1 MLDYGSLSQDG
12 RRSAKKLAKELLRT
26 VPAAQK
32 PSKAVSIRGALITAF
47 MKPEN
52 VIGALVYTDGNGNWW
67 GDVVLNKGEKYF
79 QMGSEEEAP
88 LQSYDDALEHVEAVI
103 ASIKATREHPLVQEF
118 RKSGFDPE
126 RLELLRVGH
135 EKFGYRWVVMDDN
148 EIRTGAEAFVA
159 YVEDK
164 FPGVVDTLEKARTV
178 MLQTA
183 PQFATDPVFLK
194 LPEGHDGEEGAIQL
208 TYYAAAFLLRC
219 GIINIDQ
226 DTTKTNFGLPNS
238 ETISRR
244 PTLH

>member
-1 MLDYGSLSQDG
+1 
-12 RRSAKKLAKELLRT
+12 
-26 VPAAQK
+26 
-32 PSKAVSIRGALITAF
+32 
-47 MKPEN
+47 
-52 VIGALVYTDGNGNWW
+52 
-67 GDVVLNKGEKYF
+67 
-79 QMGSEEEAP
+79 
-88 LQSYDDALEHVEAVI
+88 
-103 ASIKATREHPLVQEF
+103 
-118 RKSGFDPE
+118 
-126 RLELLRVGH
+126 
-135 EKFGYRWVVMDDN
+135 MDDN

-194 LPEGHDGEEGAIQL
+194 LPDGHDGEEGAIQL
-208 TYYAAAFLLRC
+208 TAYAAAFLLRC
-219 GIINIDQ
+219 GILNVDQ